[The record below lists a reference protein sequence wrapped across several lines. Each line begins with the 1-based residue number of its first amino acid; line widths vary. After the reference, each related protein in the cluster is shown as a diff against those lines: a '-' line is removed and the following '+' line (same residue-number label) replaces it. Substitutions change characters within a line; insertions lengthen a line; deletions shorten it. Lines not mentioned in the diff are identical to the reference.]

1 MSEVRSPHTRT
12 ETDDS
17 PPARALATPLRYDAV
32 TRNRLPSFFMTDF
45 KLIAHPEDGK
55 TWWVPHSLLSSGAA
69 ASSADKGADAEKPGR
84 LLGPTG
90 YALARYEVLD
100 AFTGRKAAGL
110 GQMYKK
116 LLGPSSSAY
125 KGKSASASWRPD
137 MPDLVL
143 DLMRR
148 QVVDDLL
155 YLSRLC
161 AEDKRHYITRCFGWG
176 DVKFKH
182 KGSVLWF
189 DEPVEDGKPAGDRPG
204 FFATIDVG
212 DEVAMT
218 TIAIHNVA
226 LLLGD
231 EYAAKVRSEAA
242 VLGDGSIF
250 MLAGRRTVDVQM
262 KLWKL
267 HGFLADYKSLK

>member
-1 MSEVRSPHTRT
+1 
-12 ETDDS
+12 
-17 PPARALATPLRYDAV
+17 
-32 TRNRLPSFFMTDF
+32 
-45 KLIAHPEDGK
+45 
-55 TWWVPHSLLSSGAA
+55 
-69 ASSADKGADAEKPGR
+69 
-84 LLGPTG
+84 
-90 YALARYEVLD
+90 
-100 AFTGRKAAGL
+100 
-110 GQMYKK
+110 
-116 LLGPSSSAY
+116 
-125 KGKSASASWRPD
+125 
-137 MPDLVL
+137 
-143 DLMRR
+143 MRR
-148 QVVDDLL
+148 HVVDDLL

-189 DEPVEDGKPAGDRPG
+189 DEPVEDGKPAGDKPSY
-204 FFATIDVG
+204 FATIDVG

-242 VLGDGSIF
+242 VLGEGSIF
-250 MLAGRRTVDVQM
+250 MLAGRRTVEVQM

-267 HGFLADYKSLK
+267 HCFLADYKSLK

>member
-1 MSEVRSPHTRT
+1 MPS
-12 ETDDS
+12 ETDAS

-32 TRNRLPSFFMTDF
+32 TRSRLPSFFLADF
-45 KLIAHPEDGK
+45 KLLAHPEDGK
-55 TWWVPHSLLSSGAA
+55 AWWVPHGLLSSGA
-69 ASSADKGADAEKPGR
+69 ASSADKGGDAEKPGR

-90 YALARYEVLD
+90 YALARYEILE
-100 AFTGRKAAGL
+100 AFMGRKAAGL

-116 LLGPSSSAY
+116 LLGPSSSPY
-125 KGKSASASWRPD
+125 KHKSAAASWRPD
-137 MPDLVL
+137 MHDLVL

-148 QVVDDLL
+148 HVVDDLL

-161 AEDKRHYITRCFGWG
+161 AEQKRHYITRCFGWG

-189 DEPVEDGKPAGDRPG
+189 DEPVEDGNPAGEKPG
-204 FFATIDVG
+204 HFATIDVG

-218 TIAIHNVA
+218 TVAVHNVA

-242 VLGDGSIF
+242 VFGEGSIF

-267 HGFLADYKSLK
+267 QGFLADYKSMK